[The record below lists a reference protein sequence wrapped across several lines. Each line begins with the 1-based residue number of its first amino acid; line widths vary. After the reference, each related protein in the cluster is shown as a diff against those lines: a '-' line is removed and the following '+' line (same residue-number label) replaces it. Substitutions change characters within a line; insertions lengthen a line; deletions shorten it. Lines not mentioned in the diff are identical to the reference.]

1 LSRPFPC
8 CFSSRRQV
16 PFPPFQLHLHRP
28 SERTEMGGAGGGEL
42 AVVPANC
49 FPSLP
54 DRGNWDVGDSKSAPI
69 CNPRRRLHQPV
80 WCFSEAISSYWSPS
94 CTRRLRTTWNGR
106 SSRPRYVC
114 SILSSG
120 CVESNLGMQN
130 ACVELCLSRTA
141 CSIDSVNLCVL
152 LCSN

>member
-1 LSRPFPC
+1 LYINFTLLELLQFLAHHNLQL
-8 CFSSRRQV
+8 FSSYSWK
-16 PFPPFQLHLHRP
+16 FFQQNWSSMIP
-28 SERTEMGGAGGGEL
+28 ADEL
-42 AVVPANC
+42 TFKVAYVCDLMQLSVKRCA
-49 FPSLP
+49 
-54 DRGNWDVGDSKSAPI
+54 KI
-69 CNPRRRLHQPV
+69 YV
-80 WCFSEAISSYWSPS
+80 WFMQAISSYWSPS